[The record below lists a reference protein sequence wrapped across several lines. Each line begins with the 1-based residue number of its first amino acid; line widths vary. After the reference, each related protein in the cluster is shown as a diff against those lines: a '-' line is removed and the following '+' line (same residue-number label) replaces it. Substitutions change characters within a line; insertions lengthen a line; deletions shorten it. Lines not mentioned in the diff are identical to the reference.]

1 MIQELRPLLRFF
13 RLVRALDRINRNKNS
28 KDEFV
33 SKDHVEAART
43 LATAKYKS
51 ITKAYDY
58 EGVHPDIIEF
68 WKAFDKHCKK
78 RNIPLWAFEFVRSK
92 KRQDALHAKGRSKA
106 RGGQSPHQVHRIKW
120 WYEVRV
126 KQPDG
131 TYKMEKHYEHRNYS
145 MAVDIVHA
153 SRAWNLTKKEW
164 DVLGSIGK
172 EIARKRNLKMEWG
185 GDWKFYDPA
194 HWQIK
199 NWRDLL
205 D

>member
-1 MIQELRPLLRFF
+1 MIQELRPLLRFL
-13 RLVRALDRINRNKNS
+13 RLVRVLDRINRNKNS
-28 KDEFV
+28 KDEFF

-43 LATAKYKS
+43 LATTKYKS
-51 ITKAYDY
+51 VTKAYDY
-58 EGVHPDIIEF
+58 DGVHPDIIEF

-92 KRQDALHAKGRSKA
+92 KRQDALQAKGRSKA
-106 RGGQSPHQVHRIKW
+106 RGGQSPHQ
-120 WYEVRV
+120 Y
-126 KQPDG
+126 G
-131 TYKMEKHYEHRNYS
+131 

>member
-13 RLVRALDRINRNKNS
+13 RLVRVLDRINRYKNS

-43 LATAKYKS
+43 LATTKYKS
-51 ITKAYDY
+51 VTKAYDFD
-58 EGVHPDIIEF
+58 GVHPDIIDF
-68 WKAFDKHCKK
+68 WKAMDKHCKK

-92 KRQDALHAKGRSKA
+92 KRQDALQAKGRSKA
-106 RGGQSPHQVHRIKW
+106 KGGQSPHQIHRIREYHPKTG
-120 WYEVRV
+120 EIIRE
-126 KQPDG
+126 G
-131 TYKMEKHYEHRNYS
+131 NFC

-194 HWQIK
+194 HWQIE
-199 NWRDLL
+199 NWRDYVQY
-205 D
+205 